1 MKMLP
6 ALLLASLFAFAAPSW
21 GHGGMPDVPEI
32 ASASEAGAGCE
43 KCRHG
48 EMDGKRARCQHDGM
62 GGMGQGDKQAQG
74 CCGGMA
80 GASCCGGAK
89 GGDAALERRI
99 EALEKRLDLMQQL
112 LLQSA
117 SRPGSQ

>member
-43 KCRHG
+43 KCRDG
-48 EMDGKRARCQHDGM
+48 MDEKHARCHHDGM
-62 GGMGQGDKQAQG
+62 GAMGQGGKHARG
-74 CCGGMA
+74 CCGGKA
-80 GASCCGGAK
+80 AASCCGGGAK
-89 GGDAALERRI
+89 EGDAALERRI
-99 EALEKRLDLMQQL
+99 EALEKRLELMQQL
-112 LLQSA
+112 LMQSV
-117 SRPGSQ
+117 SRPGLQ